1 MWTTN
6 TLYSFADFPS
16 KKGQIISEHVWNEP
30 AISLMLY
37 GFDQG
42 EELSEE
48 TIFSPMIY
56 FVLKGEALLRVEDQ
70 VLRLNKEQYLY
81 VPGSVARSFQAEEE
95 TITLMITFKEE
106 SMIQNLEKEQVL
118 ALEKEIPYEEGKI
131 ATKTLVRDDK
141 LNMTLAS
148 FSGKQEL
155 STHAAPGDA
164 LVLALDGDARI
175 IIDGKEFMIHKGE
188 SIIMPGG
195 IPHSVH
201 VESTFK
207 MLLIVSK

>member
-1 MWTTN
+1 MWTTK
-6 TLYSFADFPS
+6 TIDSLKDFPVQ
-16 KKGQIISEHVWNEP
+16 KGQIISEHLWNEP
-30 AISLMLY
+30 SVSLMAY
-37 GFDQG
+37 GFDKE

-48 TIFSPMIY
+48 VIFSPMLYYVIKGKAR
-56 FVLKGEALLRVEDQ
+56 LDLAEEKLILNKGEICL
-70 VLRLNKEQYLY
+70 
-81 VPGSVARSFQAEEE
+81 VPASVSRSFTAEEE
-95 TITLMITFKEE
+95 LITLMITLKEDPV
-106 SMIQNLEKEQVL
+106 IQNLDKEKVL
-118 ALEKEIPYEEGKI
+118 NLFDEIPYEEGRI

-148 FSGKQEL
+148 FSGQQEL

-164 LVLALDGDARI
+164 LVLALDGEARI
-175 IIDGKEFMIHKGE
+175 VIDQEEFIVKKGD

-201 VESTFK
+201 VDSLFK